1 MKTTFCALLIVGGL
15 LWGCDLNVANPNQAF
30 EEQVLTTSDGIK
42 ALAIGMQR
50 SYASNNVDAYVR
62 HPAIT
67 SRELAANTTF
77 SNLIELEDGLGA
89 LTGAN
94 SGVHSIWSNSYRII
108 GMANDLIANA
118 PEVPLAAGT
127 RSGIVALG
135 APVQS
140 QVLGIRRAGFCP
152 RAPRRAGRWTSAV

>member
-1 MKTTFCALLIVGGL
+1 MQATFCVLIMVGGL

-50 SYASNNVDAYVR
+50 SYASNNIDAYVR

-77 SNLIELEDGLGA
+77 SNLIELEDGLA
-89 LTGAN
+89 CAVR
-94 SGVHSIWSNSYRII
+94 SSNSAI
-108 GMANDLIANA
+108 GIAFGPA
-118 PEVPLAAGT
+118 PIASLAWPT
-127 RSGIVALG
+127 
-135 APVQS
+135 
-140 QVLGIRRAGFCP
+140 
-152 RAPRRAGRWTSAV
+152 T